1 MPAAGSVV
9 RCSTVKISTLA
20 TSSSGMETS
29 SRRTMKRSIGC
40 SQSQRPGGRAT
51 AARPPGHWL
60 RLQVPVVHVEEAAV
74 AGRGV
79 VADRAGDAVVTPG
92 KDQRLLEHRDPRDV
106 LTLQLADLLEQVPP
120 LRVVDGGVALPH
132 ERGGLLVAPGEAVL
146 AAVAVRRPGSGSR
159 WGRVLPPARTPRA
172 GTRAW
177 AAGPRRA
184 ASAGRS

>member
-1 MPAAGSVV
+1 MTPTDTPISSAIAKPV
-9 RCSTVKISTLA
+9 RPRNSELA
-20 TSSSGMETS
+20 SASRIWVETRI
-29 SRRTMKRSIGC
+29 RRQMTRSIGC

-106 LTLQLADLLEQVPP
+106 LTLQ
-120 LRVVDGGVALPH
+120 
-132 ERGGLLVAPGEAVL
+132 
-146 AAVAVRRPGSGSR
+146 
-159 WGRVLPPARTPRA
+159 
-172 GTRAW
+172 
-177 AAGPRRA
+177 
-184 ASAGRS
+184 